1 LRYFIHATAA
11 AAALA
16 FAAPAVAQ
24 PAAPAI
30 AALEADVMPD
40 ADCFQAA
47 DFQGWHS
54 PEPGTV
60 LLRIG
65 DDGLYRMNVAGTH
78 VLNHDG
84 RFELRQ
90 IRGRTAVCGHRDVQ
104 VIAEADSGAISLTPV
119 LITRLSSTEVA
130 ELPTEHRP

>member
-1 LRYFIHATAA
+1 MRYLVQATAA

-24 PAAPAI
+24 PAAPAM
-30 AALEADVMPD
+30 AAVEADVMAD

-47 DFQGWHS
+47 DFQGWRS

-65 DDGLYRMNVAGTH
+65 DDGHYRMSVAGTH
-78 VLNHDG
+78 VLNHEG

-90 IRGRTAVCGHRDVQ
+90 IRGRPAVCGHRDVQ
-104 VIAEADSGAISLTPV
+104 VIAEADSGAVSLTPV

-130 ELPTEHRP
+130 ELPAEHRP